1 MKEHKLSLFE
11 AVLLNMNILIGS
23 GILIGPGLI
32 TAVAGNA
39 GFLAWPI
46 VATIY
51 LPLVI
56 ATAHLGR
63 IFHQGGG
70 FYAYAKE
77 SLGMFAGFVSAL
89 LYVIGY
95 TFGVAMELLALH
107 STLLTYMNDNS
118 IFVNPILFNLV
129 AVLCL
134 IILNSLAIKV
144 ISRFLGSLTIT
155 KILPLII
162 LIMLLPFIINWNFSI
177 SMHELYSLPNA
188 LPLAMFSF
196 FGFEYCGS
204 LAPLIKN
211 NKVNGPRATFLAFLI
226 TAFLYTAFHFGLL
239 CLMSSTTLASLGAS
253 GGSAYAQY
261 LNLNIPY
268 LKEFLQ
274 FLIPIASVLAIFAT
288 CAGLLN
294 ANVLLMKS
302 LADEKLFLGWP
313 WVRKV
318 NNNQRPWVA
327 LLIEALLVLCIT
339 TPQLFGGTA
348 ADIDTIA
355 KICILS
361 VLMSF
366 ILPLISLMIIQSKEK
381 QRSQVVITAWAV
393 VVATGLTVYSFV
405 QLGGSIHERLINLW
419 PMALFF
425 AVCCILFKMRNSLLK
440 INIEN

>member
-1 MKEHKLSLFE
+1 MNEHKLSLSA

-39 GFLAWPI
+39 GFLAWPV
-46 VATIY
+46 VAIAY

-56 ATAHLGR
+56 STAHLGR
-63 IFHQGGG
+63 IFHEGGG
-70 FYAYAKE
+70 FYAYAKA
-77 SLGMFAGFVSAL
+77 SLGISAGFVSAL

-107 STLLTYMNDNS
+107 STLLTYMSDNS
-118 IFVNPILFNLV
+118 IFVNPILFNIVATICLLV
-129 AVLCL
+129 
-134 IILNSLAIKV
+134 LNAMTIKV

-155 KILPLII
+155 KILPLVI
-162 LIMLLPFIINWNFSI
+162 LIILLPFIISWNFTI
-177 SMHELYSLPNA
+177 SAQELYSLPNA
-188 LPLAMFSF
+188 LPFAMFSF

-239 CLMSSTTLASLGAS
+239 CLMSSATLASLGAS

-261 LNLNIPY
+261 LNINIPF

-294 ANVLLMKS
+294 ANILLLKS
-302 LADEKLFLGWP
+302 LADQKLFLGWT
-313 WVRKV
+313 WVRKT
-318 NNNQRPWVA
+318 NKNQRPWVA
-327 LLIEALLVLCIT
+327 LFMQGLLVLCIT
-339 TPQLFGGTA
+339 TPQLFNGA
-348 ADIDTIA
+348 PANIDTIA
-355 KICILS
+355 TLCIFS
-361 VLMSF
+361 VLLAF
-366 ILPLISLMIIQSKEK
+366 VLPLISLLMIQLKEK
-381 QRSQVVITAWAV
+381 SSHVVL
-393 VVATGLTVYSFV
+393 TGLAIVIASGLTLYSFV
-405 QLGGSIHERLINLW
+405 QLGSSMQERLINLW
-419 PMALFF
+419 PVVLFF
-425 AVCCILFKMRNSLLK
+425 VSCCILFILRKDDQK
-440 INIEN
+440 IIN